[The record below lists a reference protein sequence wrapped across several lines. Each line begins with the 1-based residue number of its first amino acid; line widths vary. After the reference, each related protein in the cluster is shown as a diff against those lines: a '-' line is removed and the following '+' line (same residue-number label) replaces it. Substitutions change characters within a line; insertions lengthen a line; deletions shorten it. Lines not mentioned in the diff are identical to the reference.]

1 MQHCKNQ
8 RVAFLRRENHKQGY
22 LSMQAHIGESATS
35 ASGKRSFSTDR
46 RLKTCFRST
55 MRQERFSNL
64 TILNRYKEKPDR
76 LSVVDIANEFYDRD
90 RNRNIHFDIQ

>member
-1 MQHCKNQ
+1 MFCNIVKIKE
-8 RVAFLRRENHKQGY
+8 LPSSEGKQGY
-22 LSMQAHIGESATS
+22 LSMQTHIGESATS
-35 ASGKRSFSTDR
+35 ASGERSFSTDR

-55 MRQERFSNL
+55 MRQKRFSSL

-76 LSVVDIANEFYDRD
+76 VSVVDIANKFYDRD